1 MKTFDPKNEYI
12 TNKYKIPFST
22 AKRGSLPSNDNKN
35 TFIPLTFI
43 ETEYNNSEIL
53 KKKQWQTHTKNAQL
67 AASFK
72 DIKLKLMKFLKHKKN
87 SKTEF
92 FSESEKEE
100 ETPKEP
106 KKIEFNKTSSILNK
120 KNSNN
125 INYNSELGNDY
136 MLNTNNEKKFSKTVK
151 HGLNAKKRQNTE
163 ALQALQSKVESTA
176 ASANFTSNNL
186 FWLKRNNSENN
197 TDFKEELYKF
207 FIRKNHID
215 EKKYKSENK
224 INECM
229 NSLKSF
235 ENKNEISNKSDKK
248 LLETIPAVHEK
259 NSKEKHTFKRVNI
272 FKEILQ
278 RTNDLL
284 MYYKKKDEYNAKKI
298 KFLEEKIKELE
309 NP

>member
-12 TNKYKIPFST
+12 TNKYKIPFPT
-22 AKRGSLPSNDNKN
+22 AKRSSLPSTDPKS

-43 ETEYNNSEIL
+43 ETEYNNSEVF
-53 KKKQWQTHTKNAQL
+53 KKKNWQMKNNQL

-100 ETPKEP
+100 QTPKEQ
-106 KKIEFNKTSSILNK
+106 KKFEFNKTSSILNK
-120 KNSNN
+120 KNSKN

-136 MLNTNNEKKFSKTVK
+136 MLNNNSDKKFLKTVK
-151 HGLNAKKRQNTE
+151 HTLNAKKRQNTE
-163 ALQALQSKVESTA
+163 TLQALQSKVESTA
-176 ASANFTSNNL
+176 ASSNFTSNNL

-215 EKKYKSENK
+215 EKKHKSENK

-235 ENKNEISNKSDKK
+235 ENKNETSNKSDKK
-248 LLETIPAVHEK
+248 IVETIPSVHDK
-259 NSKEKHTFKRVNI
+259 ILKEKHGFIKQGNI

-284 MYYKKKDEYNAKKI
+284 IYYKKKDEYNSKKI

-309 NP
+309 KP